1 MGYTTDTTYD
11 GIREREFTVRDIP
24 GVLWT
29 PVSAGEHTP
38 LVLLG
43 HGGGLDR
50 KSPPMTGRARRLV
63 AAGLACVCIDA
74 PGHGSRPRTAEDSRD
89 ILLMRQ
95 ARADGSSVGPLVV
108 RYNSRLAERAVP
120 EWQLT
125 IDALAD
131 EEFGPIGY
139 AGVALGTAIGV
150 PLAAVDPRITAAA
163 FGLCWPDNLL
173 APARQITVPVQYA
186 MQWDDELI
194 SRHAALALFDAF
206 GSAEK
211 SLHANPGRHG
221 DFPPHEVES
230 SVRFLLRHLG

>member
-1 MGYTTDTTYD
+1 MGYTTDTMYD
-11 GIREREFTVRDIP
+11 GIRERQFTVRDIP

-29 PVSAGEHTP
+29 PVSDREHTP

-50 KSPPMTGRARRLV
+50 MSPPMTGRARLLV
-63 AAGLACVCIDA
+63 AAGLAAVCIDA
-74 PGHGSRPRTAEDSRD
+74 PGHGTRRRTAEDERD
-89 ILLMRQ
+89 ITRMRQ
-95 ARADGSSVGPLVV
+95 ARASGSPIAPLVV
-108 RYNSRLAERAVP
+108 RYNSRLAEQAVP

-150 PLAAVDPRITAAA
+150 PLTALDSRITAAA
-163 FGLCWPDNLL
+163 FGLCWPDTLL
-173 APARQITVPVQYA
+173 AAARQITVPVQYA

-194 SRHAALALFDAF
+194 SREAALALFDAF
-206 GSAEK
+206 GSTEK
-211 SLHANPGRHG
+211 SLHANTGRHN
-221 DFPPHEVES
+221 DFPSHEADS
-230 SVRFLLRHLG
+230 AVRFLLRHLR